1 MAVLWEGWV
10 QSRGNWHSSQL
21 LLTLQSTRKNRR
33 RGGRRWMT
41 EAQLAE
47 RYGQDVAQEIIE
59 HKSTDAVLRRTQ
71 VKNHPDCPRLRLFL
85 CFDYEC
91 EEEEEEDVLGHMASA
106 SYKHGGDHDQPGRRS
121 RKRKHESDSD
131 SESPEEERRMER
143 EALKEERQKER
154 EMERK
159 RQSIVK
165 DAKKAIDLLNVKIQE
180 AVKRETKIAG
190 AKMTSASR
198 ETLQKEILAQ
208 KNKLQTSRDT
218 MQADEINKLVTD
230 AKKKMSDFG
239 KFMRDM
245 TCQ

>member
-131 SESPEEERRMER
+131 SESPEDSSSSSSSSE
-143 EALKEERQKER
+143 
-154 EMERK
+154 
-159 RQSIVK
+159 
-165 DAKKAIDLLNVKIQE
+165 
-180 AVKRETKIAG
+180 
-190 AKMTSASR
+190 
-198 ETLQKEILAQ
+198 
-208 KNKLQTSRDT
+208 
-218 MQADEINKLVTD
+218 
-230 AKKKMSDFG
+230 KKK
-239 KFMRDM
+239 K
-245 TCQ
+245 